1 MFNFLKKR
9 DTSKVI
15 EDEVIEDNDSL
26 SEFTVDCPVIK
37 ELSDNKDIIDKKS
50 NLDVFENQRI
60 SVTSITVYEKEVK
73 IYCTRGIITLT
84 GEPQTWKYNPY

>member
-9 DTSKVI
+9 DTSRVI